1 MPDKIGVEDC
11 RSVQDAE
18 HQRVALAVSLGKL
31 ASNPVDLL
39 VKLLFGNHQ
48 LEESPAN
55 ADSITHRNLYRLR
68 LRCQGLLAV
77 LVLRFSAQV
86 HASVLLARLPCRWA
100 GWLALQEPAVLQ
112 RWLAAWLPLLC
123 PVAPRH
129 QRYPFWP
136 LLPACWPGPLPPQP
150 SFWMPLLLAVW
161 PLLQPL
167 PPKAP
172 PWAWNLA
179 LAGWQPAEPAC
190 RAPGG
195 LVWRAVA
202 PALLAGWQAG
212 VRGFLLGQVPAAAA
226 SLNRAVSAAAA
237 VAALAAAYLMAAVA
251 AWVAVA
257 AIAGRFVAGLVVGA
271 VAAIAGRL
279 AAVAVSAALSAAWAA
294 VAALAAG
301 VPLLPKSL
309 AVAAVAW
316 AAAVACVRV
325 VPLAAVVALL
335 PKLLAVAVVVAAD
348 VALAA
353 GGGKAVWAVA
363 ACQPVVAWTVVAAVA
378 VGWVAAFLS
387 LPFVAASF
395 VGVVASG
402 SVGKFL
408 SLSLV
413 AVSAAVLI
421 AAVRPTAV
429 VAWRVGLAVL
439 VAGRAVVS
447 AVAGPR
453 LVVGNLALP
462 VVAVAVGNF
471 LLAAPVAVAVSVR
484 WNSAARWVAAGKGLA
499 WLAPVGGGAG

>member
-1 MPDKIGVEDC
+1 MEDC
-11 RSVQDAE
+11 RSVQDAQ
-18 HQRVALAVSLGKL
+18 HQRVAVAVSLGKL
-31 ASNPVDLL
+31 ASNPIDLL
-39 VKLLFGNHQ
+39 VKLPLGNHQ

-112 RWLAAWLPLLC
+112 RWLAALLPLLC

-212 VRGFLLGQVPAAAA
+212 VRGVLLGQVPAAAA

-237 VAALAAAYLMAAVA
+237 VAAAALAAAYLM
-251 AWVAVA
+251 VAV
-257 AIAGRFVAGLVVGA
+257 AGRFVAGLVVGA

-279 AAVAVSAALSAAWAA
+279 AAVAVSVALSAAWAA

-325 VPLAAVVALL
+325 AALAAVVALL

-387 LPFVAASF
+387 LPFV
-395 VGVVASG
+395 GVVASG

-408 SLSLV
+408 SRSLV

-462 VVAVAVGNF
+462 VAAVAVARF
-471 LLAAPVAVAVSVR
+471 LLAAQIAVAVSVR
-484 WNSAARWVAAGKGLA
+484 WSSAARWVAAGKGLA